1 MRSDR
6 GLRGG
11 EINPFTPR
19 TIWDIDLTKEALKLG
34 GRDRSRI
41 PLEGAPVRL
50 RGERA
55 QERSGKWGGG
65 KQSSHHHQGQRQMDG
80 NGKKRGDPAGRLKE
94 NEGEFLQDNSF
105 LHRPEGF
112 FR

>member
-1 MRSDR
+1 
-6 GLRGG
+6 
-11 EINPFTPR
+11 
-19 TIWDIDLTKEALKLG
+19 
-34 GRDRSRI
+34 
-41 PLEGAPVRL
+41 
-50 RGERA
+50 
-55 QERSGKWGGG
+55 
-65 KQSSHHHQGQRQMDG
+65 MDG